1 MSTSIEQFQA
11 LLKSMANAFLD
22 ELPERCQRVEQ
33 RLLALEQAP
42 DNTEAFNELFRE
54 VHSLKGSGGTH
65 GLKIVTSICHQLENQ
80 LTESRSQQRFDSA
93 FTSRALA
100 HVDLLS
106 RVQGY
111 ALAGSDDFAELEA
124 ELDTLRQDTLR
135 NRKAG
140 LIAESSPLMVNLYEK
155 ALAHLPLQLTVA
167 NDGLQAL
174 ELLLHE
180 PFDFVIVGRELKELN
195 GVALMLALRA
205 AQARNHKT
213 AALLVSSNQTDIPQA
228 AGFEVVLLRNR
239 NLSKNLQEEVQQLLR

>member
-1 MSTSIEQFQA
+1 MSTTIEQFQA
-11 LLKSMANAFLD
+11 LLQSMANAFLD
-22 ELPERCQRVEQ
+22 ELPERCQRIEQ

-42 DNTEAFNELFRE
+42 ADTEIFNELYRE

-65 GLKIVTSICHQLENQ
+65 GLKIVTSICHQFENQ
-80 LTESRSQQRFDSA
+80 LTEARNQQRFDSV

-111 ALAGSDDFAELEA
+111 ALAGSDDFAELET
-124 ELDTLRQDTLR
+124 ELDTLRQATLR

-155 ALAHLPLQLTVA
+155 ALGSLPVQLTVA
-167 NDGLQAL
+167 DDGLKAL
-174 ELLLHE
+174 GLLLHE

-195 GVALMLALRA
+195 GIALMLALRA
-205 AQARNHKT
+205 AQARNHRIP
-213 AALLVSSNQTDIPQA
+213 ALLVSSNQTGIPDA
-228 AGFEVVLLRNR
+228 ADFEVVLLRNR
-239 NLSKNLQEEVQQLLR
+239 NLSKNLQEEVELLLR